1 MLMKRRD
8 KLSDEELAA
17 YLDDMLSPSYDVD
30 EVYERDCDYDDASC
44 CCFEP
49 ASESASETM
58 YFFAPPQRK
67 RIRPVSS
74 PNRAKQNIAED
85 VDTLEVLNVSRKAME
100 KFPSRQGLL
109 NDENKRK
116 IAEIKER
123 LERDEFPMAGFLN
136 ADLSE
141 DNGEEDD

>member
-49 ASESASETM
+49 ETEQR
-58 YFFAPPQRK
+58 PKSQRK
-67 RIRPVSS
+67 RIRLVSS
-74 PNRAKQNIAED
+74 GVCGRYFFVFSFCSGIC
-85 VDTLEVLNVSRKAME
+85 VLRLLSLGL
-100 KFPSRQGLL
+100 PS
-109 NDENKRK
+109 
-116 IAEIKER
+116 
-123 LERDEFPMAGFLN
+123 
-136 ADLSE
+136 
-141 DNGEEDD
+141 

>member
-1 MLMKRRD
+1 MKRRD

-17 YLDDMLSPSYDVD
+17 YLDDMLSSNCDVD

-49 ASESASETM
+49 APKSASETM

-85 VDTLEVLNVSRKAME
+85 VDTLEVLNVSCKAME
-100 KFPSRQGLL
+100 KFPSRKNLL
-109 NDENKRK
+109 NEENKRK

-123 LERDEFPMAGFLN
+123 LERNEFPMAGFLN
-136 ADLSE
+136 ADFFE
-141 DNGEEDD
+141 DNEEEDD

>member
-49 ASESASETM
+49 ETEQRPGLRT
-58 YFFAPPQRK
+58 FSPKSHRK

-85 VDTLEVLNVSRKAME
+85 VDTLEVLNVSRKAMA
-100 KFPSRQGLL
+100 KFPSRQDLL

-136 ADLSE
+136 ADFFE
-141 DNGEEDD
+141 DNEEEDD

>member
-49 ASESASETM
+49 ETEQR
-58 YFFAPPQRK
+58 PKSQRK

-85 VDTLEVLNVSRKAME
+85 VDTLEVLNVSRKAMNE
-100 KFPSRQGLL
+100 FPSRQNLF
-109 NDENKRK
+109 NEENKRK
-116 IAEIKER
+116 ISEMKEM

-136 ADLSE
+136 VDFFE
-141 DNGEEDD
+141 DNEGEDD